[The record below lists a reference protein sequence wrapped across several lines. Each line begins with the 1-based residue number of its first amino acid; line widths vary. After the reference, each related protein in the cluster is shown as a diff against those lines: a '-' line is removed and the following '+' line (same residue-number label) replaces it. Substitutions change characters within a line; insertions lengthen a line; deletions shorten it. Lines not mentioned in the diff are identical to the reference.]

1 MVSVVPGLGVGP
13 HAPSHPV
20 ILNLPLL
27 SHPGGK
33 VWNVLKDQPKGK
45 SWGQMAMA
53 PGLLFLAS

>member
-1 MVSVVPGLGVGP
+1 MQLLVVSVVPGLGLGL

-33 VWNVLKDQPKGK
+33 VWNVLKRPT
-45 SWGQMAMA
+45 
-53 PGLLFLAS
+53 